1 MDYGCVCETA
11 MGKFGI
17 RASDDV
23 VTGIFFGGLPR
34 QMGENALCREAAR
47 QIGEYMAGKRKVFEL
62 PVQLAGTGFQNAV
75 WEALRA
81 VPWGETRTYGQIAAM
96 LGRENAA
103 RAVGGAC
110 RINPIPLIVPC
121 HRIIGSN
128 GSLTGF
134 AGGLDMKRALLR
146 LESVELARNGGSGC
160 CGAKQVSAPN

>member
-1 MDYGCVCETA
+1 MEYGGVCETV

-17 RASDDV
+17 RASDDA
-23 VTGIFFGGLPR
+23 VTGIFFGGLPG
-34 QMGENALCREAAR
+34 QAQTGENALCREAAR
-47 QIGEYMAGKRKVFEL
+47 QIGEYLAGKRKVFEL
-62 PVQLAGTGFQNAV
+62 PLRLSGTDFQNAV
-75 WEALRA
+75 WDALMA

-96 LGRENAA
+96 LGRKNAA

-121 HRIIGSN
+121 HRIVGSN

-146 LESVELARNGGSGC
+146 LESVEL
-160 CGAKQVSAPN
+160 V